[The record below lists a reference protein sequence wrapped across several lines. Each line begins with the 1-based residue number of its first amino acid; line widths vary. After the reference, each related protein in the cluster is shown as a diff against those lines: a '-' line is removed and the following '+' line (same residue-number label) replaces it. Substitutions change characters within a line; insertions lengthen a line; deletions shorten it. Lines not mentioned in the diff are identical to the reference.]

1 MTDTP
6 TPKPEEAPMNTTAAE
21 RDVRDFA
28 RQFPTPAV
36 LRGLALCESG
46 RITWEQ
52 MADLAAR
59 TLASALKEVSA

>member
-1 MTDTP
+1 
-6 TPKPEEAPMNTTAAE
+6 MNTTAAE